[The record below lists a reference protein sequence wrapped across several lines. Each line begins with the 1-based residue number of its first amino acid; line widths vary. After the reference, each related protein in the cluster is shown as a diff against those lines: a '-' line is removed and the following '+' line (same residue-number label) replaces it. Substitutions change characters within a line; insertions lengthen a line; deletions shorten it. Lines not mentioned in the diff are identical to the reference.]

1 LPRRRG
7 EKLQSGQ
14 TEGPTGLEHLL
25 EVRSNNFRLHVTD
38 VLAMFVLKAFVDPH
52 EHMTAS
58 ASVAV
63 QGSVKTRSSLDTTVL
78 PHPCAPATK
87 YARSPTVAAPN
98 PWRPSAGCNVF
109 HCPVATL

>member
-38 VLAMFVLKAFVDPH
+38 VLAMFAEGLY
-52 EHMTAS
+52 
-58 ASVAV
+58 
-63 QGSVKTRSSLDTTVL
+63 QGQM
-78 PHPCAPATK
+78 C
-87 YARSPTVAAPN
+87 
-98 PWRPSAGCNVF
+98 
-109 HCPVATL
+109 